1 MLPIGSLAPSPGW
14 GPPRLTR
21 LTHAEQRTLITLW
34 SMTRS
39 PLMIG
44 GNLTDMD
51 AWTRSLLTN
60 PEVLDVDQRSTN
72 TKQLFDAGNIV
83 VWSAEPSDR
92 KGEYFAVFNRG
103 ATVQQVE
110 YDWKDLG
117 LEKADYNLRDLWAHE
132 NLGRAQSLR
141 IELPG
146 HGSAIYRVW

>member
-14 GPPRLTR
+14 GPPRITR

-60 PEVLDVDQRSTN
+60 PEVLDVDQRSAN
-72 TKQLFDAGNIV
+72 SKQVLDAGNIV
-83 VWSAEPSDR
+83 VWSADASNR
-92 KGEYFAVFNRG
+92 KAKYLALFNRA
-103 ATVQQVE
+103 ATEQE
-110 YDWKDLG
+110 IELSWKDLG
-117 LEKADYNLRDLWAHE
+117 LEKTSNVRDLSE
-132 NLGRAQSLR
+132 RKNLGRAQSLK
-141 IELPG
+141 IQLPG
-146 HGSAIYRVW
+146 HGSALYRVW